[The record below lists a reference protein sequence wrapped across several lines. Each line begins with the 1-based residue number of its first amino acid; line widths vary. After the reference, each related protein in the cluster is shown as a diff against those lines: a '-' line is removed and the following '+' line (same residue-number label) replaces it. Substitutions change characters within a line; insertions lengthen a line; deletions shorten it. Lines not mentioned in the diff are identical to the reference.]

1 MGFVSNMLTAWLNQR
16 NVMKSELTLLPLSPF
31 LSPSLFLP
39 CFQLFPVSWPSSLQ
53 LYRLF
58 PISSVERP
66 VDPPQ
71 LSPPRC
77 HGAGG
82 FLSSSRLLNVRML
95 G

>member
-1 MGFVSNMLTAWLNQR
+1 
-16 NVMKSELTLLPLSPF
+16 MKSELTLLPLSPF

-39 CFQLFPVSWPSSLQ
+39 SFQLFPVSWPSALQ

-66 VDPPQ
+66 DEPPPPQ

-82 FLSSSRLLNVRML
+82 FLSSSRLLNVGML